1 MWSYIASNTD
11 KALGLCHVLQF
22 ARHEVQRLHPLLLIL
37 SNDTTVR
44 EGERKEEREGEK
56 KTESTVAARANLT
69 LTCKPR
75 SPSQAFA

>member
-11 KALGLCHVLQF
+11 KALGLYHVLQF

-44 EGERKEEREGEK
+44 EGERKEEREGKKREK
-56 KTESTVAARANLT
+56 A
-69 LTCKPR
+69 
-75 SPSQAFA
+75 Q